1 MKGRVCNWEKEK
13 HYTALQA
20 KNKSGSQPQNYFKCG
35 NFSKFQI
42 HTNDGPSERKKEWN
56 GIAKNS

>member
-1 MKGRVCNWEKEK
+1 MKGRVCNWEKKK

-20 KNKSGSQPQNYFKCG
+20 KSKSGSQPQNYFECG

-42 HTNDGPSERKKEWN
+42 HTNDGPSDRKN
-56 GIAKNS
+56 GMSYAKNS